1 MKPFIGEISAWG
13 VRYGVAKIILWVSVE
28 AEGGVGLFFGGG
40 FLFFGEE
47 GEVGLGGGISLV
59 GHW

>member
-47 GEVGLGGGISLV
+47 GEFYVGRD
-59 GHW
+59 